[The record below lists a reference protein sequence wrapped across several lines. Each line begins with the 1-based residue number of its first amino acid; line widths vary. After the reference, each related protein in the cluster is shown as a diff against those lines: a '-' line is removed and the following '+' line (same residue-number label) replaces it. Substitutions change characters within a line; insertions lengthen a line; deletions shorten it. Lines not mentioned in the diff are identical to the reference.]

1 MADIELTETER
12 KVLSYTA
19 RGVAKEQAVSKI
31 SDFLGLSANDVM
43 GALNSLKKKSL
54 VVESKGG
61 TSTLSVLTNN
71 PLKVKAAMLDP
82 AITKALTEKERGTK
96 AGALKKKTVL
106 NDRTGEIHEIDR
118 RAKPPA
124 DLGFDLE

>member
-1 MADIELTETER
+1 MPDVELSATER

-31 SDFLGLSANDVM
+31 SDFLGLSANEVM

-71 PLKVKAAMLDP
+71 PLKVKSAMLDP

-96 AGALKKKTVL
+96 AGSLKKTVL
-106 NDRTGEIHEIDR
+106 NDRTGEIHELR
-118 RAKPPA
+118 KGEKKPV
-124 DLGFDLE
+124 DLGFDIE